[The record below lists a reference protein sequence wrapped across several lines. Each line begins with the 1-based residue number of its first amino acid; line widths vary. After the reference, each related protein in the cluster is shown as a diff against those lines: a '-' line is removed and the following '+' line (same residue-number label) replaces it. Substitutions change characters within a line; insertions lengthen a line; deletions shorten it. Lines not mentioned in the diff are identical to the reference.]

1 MSKRS
6 SRKFEADPHQ
16 FYREPRFTAEQAF
29 DSLEFAPPGAT
40 RGESVIW
47 DPACG
52 AGNILNVAA
61 GRNYRTF
68 GSDIVD
74 RPARARSHPFERTD
88 FLKLREFPFRSSL
101 DEPVSLLCNPPYG
114 RVGGVANM
122 GERFVYHALEH
133 FGERCHRLAFI
144 MPIEF
149 QCGVDRYWNLY
160 RHRRPSHVLIC
171 CQRPSMLP
179 GELVEQG
186 RKASGG
192 MADYCVLVWS
202 AGGPYRTEAIFMRP
216 DDSTRPPEAERR
228 VR

>member
-16 FYREPRFTAEQAF
+16 FYREPRFTVEQAF
-29 DSLEFAPPGAT
+29 DSLDFGGPGT
-40 RGESVIW
+40 VLW

-52 AGNILNVAA
+52 TGNILNVAQ
-61 GRNYRTF
+61 GRGYHTL
-68 GSDIVD
+68 GSDVVD
-74 RPARARSHPFERTD
+74 RGAKARHRFREAD
-88 FLKLREFPFRSSL
+88 FLKLLAVP
-101 DEPVSLLCNPPYG
+101 DEVTETFGSRVSIFCNPPYG

-122 GERFVYHALEH
+122 GERFVQHALEH
-133 FGERCHRLAFI
+133 FGERCHRLAFL

-149 QCGVDRYWNLY
+149 QCSTGRYWNLY
-160 RHRRPSHVLIC
+160 RRRRPSHVLIC
-171 CQRPSMLP
+171 CQRPSMPP
-179 GELVEQG
+179 GELVDPH
-186 RKASGG
+186 KKPSGG
-192 MADYCVLVWS
+192 MADYCILVWS